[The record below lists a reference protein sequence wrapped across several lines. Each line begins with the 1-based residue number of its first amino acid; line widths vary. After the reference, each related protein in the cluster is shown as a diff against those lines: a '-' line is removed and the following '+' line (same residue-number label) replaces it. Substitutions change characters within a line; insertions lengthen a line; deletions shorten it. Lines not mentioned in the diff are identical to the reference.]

1 MFFAIPTAAEI
12 PIVQTKMVAGLRV
25 APAAALLVTL
35 PTISLPSLAMMA
47 NALPA
52 KVLIEVAVLVVA
64 TGMLAGGVVYAL
76 PF

>member
-1 MFFAIPTAAEI
+1 MMA
-12 PIVQTKMVAGLRV
+12 AGLGV

-47 NALPA
+47 NALPT
-52 KVLIEVAVLVVA
+52 KVLIGVGVLVAA
-64 TGMLAGGVVYAL
+64 TGMHAAGVVHIL